1 MDFNAIYTYIPQFW
15 TGLWVSLQLTFIAA
29 ISGLILALPLALMA
43 TSKYKILSFP
53 INTFSFFF
61 RGTPLLIQVYL
72 LYFGMA
78 QFTFIKQTPWIWG
91 ILKHAYWCALI
102 AFTLNTCAYTLEII
116 KGAIKNTARGEIE
129 AGIACG
135 MSKALVMR
143 RIILPSA
150 LRRALPAY
158 SNEIIFML
166 HGSAQA
172 SVITVMD
179 LTGVAKKMYAQT
191 FLPFEAFL
199 TAAVFY
205 LGLTFVLVGLF
216 KFFEKRYLSYLLIPK
231 T

>member
-1 MDFNAIYTYIPQFW
+1 
-15 TGLWVSLQLTFIAA
+15 
-29 ISGLILALPLALMA
+29 
-43 TSKYKILSFP
+43 
-53 INTFSFFF
+53 
-61 RGTPLLIQVYL
+61 
-72 LYFGMA
+72 
-78 QFTFIKQTPWIWG
+78 
-91 ILKHAYWCALI
+91 
-102 AFTLNTCAYTLEII
+102 
-116 KGAIKNTARGEIE
+116 
-129 AGIACG
+129 
-135 MSKALVMR
+135 MR

>member
-1 MDFNAIYTYIPQFW
+1 MNLNAIYTYIPQFLG
-15 TGLWVSLQLTFIAA
+15 GLWVSLELTFIAA

-43 TSKYKILSFP
+43 GSKFKILSIP

-78 QFTFIKQTPWIWG
+78 QFAFIKQTPWIWA

-116 KGAIKNTARGEIE
+116 KGAIKNTAKGEIE

-158 SNEIIFML
+158 SNEVIFML

-172 SVITVMD
+172 SVITIMD

-199 TAAVFY
+199 TAAIFY
-205 LGLTFVLVGLF
+205 LCLTFILVGLF
-216 KFFEKRYLSYLLIPK
+216 SFFEKRYLSYLLTPK